1 MKPGYEQL
9 TPTRRAGPGVQ
20 PTDLPAGFLDLLA
33 LLMRNPS
40 VVGSEHSFF
49 RVLQRELEERGAQVT
64 WYEGL
69 LVAQGSQPDSLLLS
83 AHIDRHGLICTGPN
97 EFQYAAFVAGARSDL
112 LGNSVGEQL
121 MKKIVDRFG
130 AEYVYAYE
138 PWSGAYCGRGMINRA
153 YICEYRNN
161 LIFEVNGLEHL
172 VAGTPVAFAD
182 ALKVTEEALVGQLDN
197 VLTTAALVYLF
208 ELGFKGTVFFTSQ
221 EEAGKSWRYLL
232 EWFRRFGNN
241 TNQLIV
247 VDTSPY
253 PDFQSAA
260 QQHLVLRNKDANAS
274 FNPNLTQE
282 LLSLCNN
289 RGICFQMKDAYV
301 EALNVQL
308 RAAGEDPRSLGSTEM
323 GRIISASNGL
333 VDGTTLQIPTSGY
346 HTMSESAPISSVK
359 HFIEILSDLADL
371 RTSHEA
377 GSISV

>member
-1 MKPGYEQL
+1 M
-9 TPTRRAGPGVQ
+9 TPARRAGPGAQ

-359 HFIEILSDLADL
+359 SFIEILSDLADL
-371 RTSHEA
+371 RTSHPA